1 MKKQCWKHTAG
12 RAKSFAEADQFWL
25 RRTRKLYTICKFILI
40 ANNLLTLVRFRTTL
54 GDGLIAIAENEDEA
68 QHFILSLE
76 GSKLNLHSSLID
88 KPEGIAVGDKL
99 NDTEWH
105 EASIIVTQTHVH
117 LGVDNRL
124 QV

>member
-1 MKKQCWKHTAG
+1 MQCV
-12 RAKSFAEADQFWL
+12 RVRYIQFVS
-25 RRTRKLYTICKFILI
+25 LYILI
-40 ANNLLTLVRFRTTL
+40 DNILLTLVRFRTTL